1 MLLVSFPA
9 QGHVAALMK
18 LAHRLA
24 DCRVKVTFV
33 TTEFICERIKES
45 QQLGSFSQME
55 DAQHLVRIVPLPD
68 GLEPEDDRK
77 AETKMTRSIS
87 RVMPGYLKELIQKI
101 NQQEDDK
108 KITCVIADV
117 TFGWALQVAAKLG
130 LKKASVYTSAPGI
143 LAMIMNIPKFIKAG
157 IISSDGIVRKNEK
170 VELSPNLPA
179 ASPAEF
185 LWSCPGN
192 PSLQTSMFQYINVIR
207 QNIEASD
214 RILCTWFYELAPSAN
229 KILPNIVPVG
239 PLIANGQP
247 TGNFWSEDLTCLSW
261 LDKQPPGSVI
271 YAAFG
276 SISKLSQQQFNE
288 LALGLELAG
297 QPFLCVVRPGFING
311 SSTDNHDGFVAKVA
325 DFGKMVK
332 WAPQEK
338 VLAHRSVA
346 CSLTHCGWNSTM
358 EGISMGVPFLCWPYG
373 HDHLYIKS
381 CICDDWK
388 VGLWLEPDDNGII
401 SRHEIKRKVDE
412 LLSNDVVRKNAL
424 KLKELA
430 QKSVAEG
437 GSSSKNLEYFIKQI
451 TE

>member
-1 MLLVSFPA
+1 MLKMIKDKNV
-9 QGHVAALMK
+9 H
-18 LAHRLA
+18 
-24 DCRVKVTFV
+24 
-33 TTEFICERIKES
+33 IC
-45 QQLGSFSQME
+45 GSFVNFRRE
-55 DAQHLVRIVPLPD
+55 
-68 GLEPEDDRK
+68 
-77 AETKMTRSIS
+77 
-87 RVMPGYLKELIQKI
+87 YLIGK
-101 NQQEDDK
+101 
-108 KITCVIADV
+108 T
-117 TFGWALQVAAKLG
+117 G
-130 LKKASVYTSAPGI
+130 SV
-143 LAMIMNIPKFIKAG
+143 
-157 IISSDGIVRKNEK
+157 GIVIKNEK
-170 VELSPNLPA
+170 IELSPYLPA

-185 LWSCPGN
+185 LWNCPGN
-192 PSLQTSMFQYINVIR
+192 PSLQTLMFQYINVIR

-214 RILCTWFYELAPSAN
+214 RILCTWFHELAPSAN
-229 KILPNIVPVG
+229 KILPSIIPLG

-311 SSTDNHDGFVAKVA
+311 SSTNNPDGLVAKVA

-338 VLAHRSVA
+338 VLAHPSVA
-346 CSLTHCGWNSTM
+346 CYLTHCGWNSTM
-358 EGISMGVPFLCWPYG
+358 EGISMGVPFLCWPWG

-388 VGLWLEPDDNGII
+388 IGLWLEPDDNGII
-401 SRHEIKRKVDE
+401 GRHEIKRKVDE

-430 QKSVAEG
+430 QKSVTKE